1 MEEDDQEWRNIVD
14 RDGGENEEDSEE
26 DYEEWEGIVE
36 RNGGENEKGPE
47 KAAAEEGPEVCFIL
61 NHTGSY

>member
-1 MEEDDQEWRNIVD
+1 MD
-14 RDGGENEEDSEE
+14 RDGGENEKDLEE